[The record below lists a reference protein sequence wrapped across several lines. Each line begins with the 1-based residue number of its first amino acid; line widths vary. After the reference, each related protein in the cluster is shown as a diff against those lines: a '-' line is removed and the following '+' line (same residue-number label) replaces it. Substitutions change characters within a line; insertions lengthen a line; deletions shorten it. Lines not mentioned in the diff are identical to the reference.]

1 MENQSFGTLN
11 KRVQYWYLPFILG
24 IIFILLGIWIFMTP
38 VASYLTLAVLFAYTF
53 LIAGLIEVI
62 YAISNRK
69 HLQSWG
75 WSLVSGIIGLL
86 FGLLLLS
93 RPEFSLITLGLLVGF
108 GVLFYSFMALGRSMA
123 LRKYKIED
131 WGFSMVISIIGLILG
146 FLMVWNPLLGG
157 FTIVL
162 YTAFSFI
169 TLGIFNIYISFMLKR
184 LYKHTQDEELT

>member
-1 MENQSFGTLN
+1 MENQSFGTLKKN
-11 KRVQYWYLPFILG
+11 LKYWYLPLILG
-24 IIFILLGIWIFMTP
+24 IFFILLGIWIFMTP
-38 VASYLTLAVLFAYTF
+38 VASYLTFAVLFALTF
-53 LIAGLIEVI
+53 LIAGLIEII

-75 WSLVSGIIGLL
+75 WSLVSGLIGLL

-108 GVLFYSFMALGRSMA
+108 GVLFYSFIALGRSIA
-123 LRKYKIED
+123 LRKHKIED

-146 FLMVWNPLLGG
+146 FLMVWNPLFGG
-157 FTIVL
+157 FTIVI

-169 TLGIFNIYISFMLKR
+169 TLGIFNVYISFMLKR
-184 LYKHTQDEELT
+184 LHQQTQE